1 MNRGKKTADYAV
13 LRMTNMTGILTEKLF
28 IFNPKD
34 AQSLKCIKCL
44 KGFTNFYAE
53 RVAKFRGIKSTSDTL
68 QPVQESRIK
77 KQETLLNH

>member
-1 MNRGKKTADYAV
+1 
-13 LRMTNMTGILTEKLF
+13 MTNMTGILTEKLF

-68 QPVQESRIK
+68 QPVQESRNK
-77 KQETLLNH
+77 KHY